1 MSLIESFNI
10 LKKPK
15 KEKSNSP
22 VDLSENFKL
31 VKTRRNN
38 KTRMRIM
45 AGILIMFL
53 VTVLLS
59 TFAISKSKGSINYQ
73 EEFVGG
79 ENENIAPQYGEMADV
94 NQIVERKRKDNLL
107 QNSNDQ
113 TPPPTSMKD
122 VPEVKINIPKPQPTY
137 QEEERAYYV
146 DEQKLGEFFSSKKQ
160 AQSSDEQQV
169 TVSKQSK
176 KVQSYKPK
184 NPPAPKAQV
193 QETHEVP
200 ETSAPTTE
208 VAPETNTQPTQYIF

>member
-113 TPPPTSMKD
+113 TPPSTSMKD
-122 VPEVKINIPKPQPTY
+122 VPEVKINIRKPQPTY

-160 AQSSDEQQV
+160 AQPSDEQQV

-184 NPPAPKAQV
+184 NPPAPKAQTH
-193 QETHEVP
+193 ETHEVT

>member
-10 LKKPK
+10 LKKSN

-45 AGILIMFL
+45 VGILIMFL

-59 TFAISKSKGSINYQ
+59 TFAISKSKGSSNYQ

-94 NQIVERKRKDNLL
+94 NKIVERKRKDNLL

-113 TPPPTSMKD
+113 TTSQTSKKD
-122 VPEVKINIPKPQPTY
+122 VPQVKINISKPQTTY
-137 QEEERAYYV
+137 KEEERAYYV

-169 TVSKQSK
+169 TVSKKSN

-184 NPPAPKAQV
+184 NPPAPKAQI
-193 QETHEVP
+193 QDTNEVT

-208 VAPETNTQPTQYIF
+208 PVSETNTQSTQYIF